1 MPEGA
6 IYVGRPTKWGN
17 PFRVGEDGRTHDEA
31 VAQHRQWIDEMPAD
45 ERARFVESAR
55 AELGG
60 HDLAC
65 WCRPDQGCH
74 ADILLRLANP

>member
-17 PFRVGEDGRTHDEA
+17 PFKVGEGRTVEQA
-31 VAQHRQWIDEMPAD
+31 VAQYRRRIDDMPAD
-45 ERARFVESAR
+45 ERQRFIETAR

-60 HDLAC
+60 HDLVC
-65 WCRPDQGCH
+65 WCRPGATCH
-74 ADILLRLANP
+74 ADILMEIANS